1 MLSSPLPHAR
11 KGTERG
17 IRDKA
22 EGRREK
28 ARRGDSSS
36 LYDCNTH
43 TKLSVIVGSLTNSIQ
58 EELVALMLYQSN
70 GSALNYKMFKI
81 YDYDVI
87 TCHFEGEKIDTV
99 EAT

>member
-1 MLSSPLPHAR
+1 MFALISSGNVTHQ
-11 KGTERG
+11 KGNGE
-17 IRDKA
+17 RDK
-22 EGRREK
+22 GGREK

-58 EELVALMLYQSN
+58 EELVALMLCQNN
-70 GSALNYKMFKI
+70 GSALNHKMFKI

-87 TCHFEGEKIDTV
+87 ICHFEGEKIDTV